1 MSKEH
6 TFDIAI
12 IGSGLGGLACGSILS
27 QQGYKV
33 CILEQHYQI
42 GGCLQDFKRQG
53 ALFDTGMHYIGSFEN
68 GQILNTLFRYFGI
81 YDKIKASRL
90 KEDGFDVLNIAGKE
104 FGIPQGVDNFKKK
117 LVEQFPDEDEA
128 IKIYFNKLQ
137 EIYDSVDVINLRDI
151 PTDDLPHKKGLDEN
165 VFNFVSSITQ
175 NLDLQNILCGLNS
188 LYAGKKESASL
199 FIHSIITLFYLQ
211 SAYKLD
217 GGGGQIAKAFKS
229 VIESNGGIIRTR
241 AKAKV
246 LKCEDGEVKSLILT
260 TGEEIIAKRYISNI
274 DPLSTMEM
282 LEGANIRKVFLK
294 RLREQEQTT
303 SCFSVYIKLKEQTFE
318 YLNANYYYYDEKNVW
333 ALDSYSV
340 DKWPQGYM
348 IYSNESKKYKG
359 FAESITIISP
369 MDFAEMEQWENTG
382 IENRGASYLEM
393 KQDKAELLI
402 QMVEKTYPEIRLCI
416 EEIYTSSPLTLRD
429 YTGVRQGAMY
439 GVLTDSRNPYDSQI
453 MPKTRVKNLFLT
465 GQNVNMHGVLGV
477 SVAALLTC
485 GEILGMNNIMAQL
498 RTHVVKN

>member
-1 MSKEH
+1 MNSEH

-53 ALFDTGMHYIGSFEN
+53 VVFDTGMHYIGSYEN

-81 YDKIKASRL
+81 YDKIQASRL
-90 KEDGFDVLNIAGKE
+90 SENGFDVINIAGEE
-104 FGIPQGVDNFKKK
+104 FALPQGVVNFKKK
-117 LVEQFPDEDEA
+117 LVEHFPDESKA
-128 IKIYFNKLQ
+128 IDTYFNKLQ
-137 EIYDSVDVINLRDI
+137 DIYDSVDLINLRDI
-151 PTDDLPHKKGLDEN
+151 PTDDLPRKKGLDEN
-165 VFNFVSSITQ
+165 VFEFVFSITA
-175 NLDLQNILCGLNS
+175 NVDLQNILCGLNS

-217 GGGGQIAKAFKS
+217 GGGGQIARAFKS
-229 VIESNGGIIRTR
+229 VIERNGGVIRTK
-241 AKAKV
+241 AKAEV
-246 LKCEDGEVKSLILT
+246 LKCEEGEVKSLILAS
-260 TGEEIIAKRYISNI
+260 GEEIKAKQYISNI
-274 DPLSTMEM
+274 DPLTTMEM
-282 LEGANIRKVFLK
+282 LEGANIRKVFIK

-303 SCFSVYIKLKEQTFE
+303 SCFSVYIKLKEKTFN

-340 DKWPQGYM
+340 ENWPQGYM
-348 IYSNESKKYKG
+348 IYFSESDEFRG
-359 FAESITIISP
+359 FAENITIISP
-369 MDFAEMEQWENTG
+369 MDFAEMKPWENTG
-382 IENRGASYLEM
+382 IENRGASYLKM
-393 KQDKAELLI
+393 KEDKAELLI
-402 QMVEKTYPEIRLCI
+402 QMVEKTYPEIRSCI
-416 EEIYTSSPLTLRD
+416 EEMFTSSPLTFRD
-429 YTGVRQGAMY
+429 YTGVRRGAMY

-485 GEILGMNNIMAQL
+485 GEIMGMNKIMSDL
-498 RTHVVKN
+498 RKHVVKN